1 MFEDY
6 PDLLSFRQC
15 MELLQIV
22 KNSLLDLLHSHE
34 LEGIMIKGRWRI
46 PKNHVIQ
53 FLFRR

>member
-34 LEGIMIKGRWRI
+34 LEGIMRKGRWRI